1 MTDTARSPGAIR
13 RFVILWALSPFGLA
27 IVMFFV
33 TPTYFR
39 PMLGSVVGLILLF
52 VAANLTGLG
61 VFLGLAAV
69 STVERRKTR
78 LGGALLILQVL
89 FCWLPA
95 LAIVL
100 LGPAALILMHPR
112 T

>member
-1 MTDTARSPGAIR
+1 
-13 RFVILWALSPFGLA
+13 
-27 IVMFFV
+27 MFFV

-39 PMLGSVVGLILLF
+39 RMLGSFVGLVLLF

-69 STVERRKTR
+69 RTVERDRTR
-78 LGGALLILQVL
+78 LGGVLLILQVV

-100 LGPAALILMHPR
+100 LGPAALILMHP
-112 T
+112 